1 MSALDAEKRCQLVL
15 AMCAVNFCGR
25 KGHHHLVRVLCRLLI
40 YGIDQ
45 RQRAMCVLAFELFRF
60 NPDGEEF
67 GSQVSRLGLCEIEIA
82 FVSCWR
88 SGHIEVVVEQ
98 ALRSVGV
105 TIYYQR

>member
-1 MSALDAEKRCQLVL
+1 MRTFNVCR
-15 AMCAVNFCGR
+15 R

-45 RQRAMCVLAFELFRF
+45 RQRAMCVLPLELLRL

-105 TIYYQR
+105 TIYHQR